1 LFVIQKTTN
10 MRVIKAFLSFA
21 VVFLAATTVSYAQ
34 PSHPNSP
41 HDTIRTANIT
51 ITYGRPYKK
60 GRAIFGSLIPYG
72 KTYRC
77 GADEPTILTFAK
89 DVQLAGHPVKAG
101 KYSLFSVPNAT
112 SWTIIL
118 NSNTT
123 MWGTEHD
130 KHADQDVV
138 KFDVPVIALSTP
150 VEQLTMTASNKSIT
164 LAWDVV
170 KVAIPV
176 QF

>member
-10 MRVIKAFLSFA
+10 MRVIKTFFSFA
-21 VVFLAATTVSYAQ
+21 VIFLAATTVSYAQ

-41 HDTIRTANIT
+41 HDTIRTANVT

-60 GRAIFGSLIPYG
+60 GRQIFGSLIPYG

-101 KYSLFSVPNAT
+101 SYSLFAIPNQS

-123 MWGTEHD
+123 MWGTDHD

-138 KFDVPVIALSTP
+138 KFDVPVIPLGTAM
-150 VEQLTMTASNKSIT
+150 EQLTMKASNKDIT
-164 LAWDVV
+164 LAWDMV

-176 QF
+176 QY